1 MSSFHTLIIY
11 LEINRFDQFLI
22 FKNNQFLK
30 RRWWIFHLSYNF
42 YQTKILTV
50 PLLIWP
56 ATLAINVFKVLL
68 NDLFQDNLGFV
79 EAAKTCDS
87 AGYHLAYEIDQEAA
101 RSGDNIKCR
110 LLSTGHLFFS
120 PLKETII
127 VPYTLYIGRI
137 PTKDDILK
145 YMRMY
150 GINTL

>member
-1 MSSFHTLIIY
+1 M
-11 LEINRFDQFLI
+11 
-22 FKNNQFLK
+22 
-30 RRWWIFHLSYNF
+30 
-42 YQTKILTV
+42 
-50 PLLIWP
+50 
-56 ATLAINVFKVLL
+56 FKVLL

-127 VPYTLYIGRI
+127 VPYTLYKGRI

-145 YMRMY
+145 YMCMELLHCKKSHC
-150 GINTL
+150 I

>member
-1 MSSFHTLIIY
+1 MSSFYTLIIY

-50 PLLIWP
+50 PLWIWP

-110 LLSTGHLFFS
+110 LLSTGHLFLS
-120 PLKETII
+120 PRKETII

-145 YMRMY
+145 YMCMY
-150 GINTL
+150 GIITL